1 MVAALEKTD
10 GVANTTDFREAAGY
24 INVFRKTVRNA
35 SIWVVILFCIITA
48 FIVANAVKVSVY
60 GRRKEINI
68 MKYVGAT
75 DWFIRWPFVVEGVI
89 MGIYSALIS
98 FGVIWL
104 VYFLVY
110 RNFSFQ
116 DLEMIPFKNIWWILL
131 SAFGAVG
138 IGIGAVGSAISIR
151 KHLKV

>member
-1 MVAALEKTD
+1 
-10 GVANTTDFREAAGY
+10 
-24 INVFRKTVRNA
+24 
-35 SIWVVILFCIITA
+35 
-48 FIVANAVKVSVY
+48 
-60 GRRKEINI
+60 

-98 FGVIWL
+98 FAVIWFA
-104 VYFLVY
+104 YFFIY

-116 DLEMIPFKNIWWILL
+116 DLQMLPFKNIWWMLL
-131 SAFGAVG
+131 AAFGAVG
-138 IGIGAVGSAISIR
+138 IGIGAAGSAISIR